1 MNTTLTTNLP
11 TGTTAAQVVAF
22 QGEHGAFS
30 EEACRRHFG
39 QDVQT
44 LPCRTFEDI
53 FAAVDEGRATYGTV
67 PVENSTAGSINK
79 SFDLLLDHDLKLH
92 GEILLRVHHN
102 LLTIRG
108 NAAGITQVRSHPQA
122 LAQCESYLNRHKYA
136 AVPWYDTAGS
146 AKDLAADPVDGVGV
160 IASKLAAEVYGLE
173 IVEERIEDMPNNYTR
188 FFVVGRGEPPHAA
201 NAKTT
206 LVFAVP
212 NTPGSLYQALGE
224 FANRSVNL
232 TKLES
237 RPRRNR
243 PWQYVFYLDLDG
255 HWQDPAISAAIVSLL
270 NRAAFVK
277 LLGSYPAAQPLEAN
291 GASSGQAQL
300 LQI

>member
-1 MNTTLTTNLP
+1 MKTANTES
-11 TGTTAAQVVAF
+11 VVAF

-30 EEACRRHFG
+30 EEACRQHFG
-39 QDVQT
+39 EGVQT

-53 FAAVDEGRATYGTV
+53 FAAVDEGRATFGTV

-92 GEILLRVHHN
+92 GEVLLRVHHN

-146 AKDLAADPVDGVGV
+146 AKDLAADPTPGVGV
-160 IASKLAAEVYGLE
+160 IASKLAAAVYGLE
-173 IVEERIEDMPNNYTR
+173 IVDERIEDMPNNYTR
-188 FFVVGRGEPPHAA
+188 FFVVGRGEPPHAP

-224 FANRSVNL
+224 FANRNVNL

-255 HWQDPAISAAIVSLL
+255 HWQDPAISAAVVSLL

-291 GASSGQAQL
+291 GASSGQTQL

>member
-1 MNTTLTTNLP
+1 MTSI
-11 TGTTAAQVVAF
+11 VAF
-22 QGEHGAFS
+22 QGERGAFS
-30 EEACRRHFG
+30 EEASRQHFG

-53 FAAVDEGRATYGTV
+53 FAAVDEGRADYGMV
-67 PVENSTAGSINK
+67 PIENSTAGSINK

-102 LLTIRG
+102 LLTIPG
-108 NAAGITQVRSHPQA
+108 NAGTITQVRSHPQA

-146 AKDLAADPVDGVGV
+146 AKDLAAEPQAGVGV
-160 IASKLAAEVYGLE
+160 IASKLAAETYGLE
-173 IVEERIEDMPNNYTR
+173 IVDERIEDIPNNYTR

-201 NAKTT
+201 NCKTT

-224 FANRSVNL
+224 FANRNVNL

-255 HWQDPAISAAIVSLL
+255 HWQDPAISAAVVSLL

-277 LLGSYPAAQPLEAN
+277 LLGSYPAAQPLESN